1 MVTQSV
7 GQKRKKERMIK
18 MGVVVK
24 RPRSRYEQNIKK
36 QLTQAQSD
44 LADAQLLAAQQ
55 AADNA
60 TMQQSITD
68 LQMLVAAQG
77 GDK

>member
-1 MVTQSV
+1 
-7 GQKRKKERMIK
+7 
-18 MGVVVK
+18 MGVMVK